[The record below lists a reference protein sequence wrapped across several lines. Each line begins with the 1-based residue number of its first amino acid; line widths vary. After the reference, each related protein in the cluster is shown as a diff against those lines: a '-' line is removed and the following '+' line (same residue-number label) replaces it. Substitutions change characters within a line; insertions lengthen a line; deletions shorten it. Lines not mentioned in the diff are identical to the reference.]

1 MMWAVEALN
10 PTGGAAAA
18 ATGAVAAKVAAAALV
33 RRNVIFGA
41 TVFTVGDFAAQL
53 LTAAKKKKMQQQ
65 KITKIVPAE
74 THQPYH
80 PRGGGRAPL
89 GGSLLPSDM
98 YKISAAKNMR
108 ISGGIRETEKQLV
121 PKQNLTSNVG
131 NLGTND
137 FNIDMNRL
145 LTSTFLGAVYSGF
158 CVPFVYGNVER
169 TFRHTVTKVIVT
181 CSILSTVGNYV
192 TMFARRF
199 IAQYAEHAF
208 HSQSSSLRIQWF
220 KQPTESAL
228 LFVAILKS
236 CIRSCNRDFKEV
248 VIDDL
253 KIWPIHDLACFSLI
267 QPAWRPITTSIA
279 SSGWAMYMSLVSAK
293 DSDDEHEQELGEET
307 GKAAPISS
315 VELLPQVAAV
325 TKGTTSSLVAN

>member
-1 MMWAVEALN
+1 M
-10 PTGGAAAA
+10 
-18 ATGAVAAKVAAAALV
+18 
-33 RRNVIFGA
+33 
-41 TVFTVGDFAAQL
+41 
-53 LTAAKKKKMQQQ
+53 
-65 KITKIVPAE
+65 TKIIPTE
-74 THQPYH
+74 THDPYR

-89 GGSLLPSDM
+89 GDSLPPGRM
-98 YKISAAKNMR
+98 YKMSAGKNTGISAATRK
-108 ISGGIRETEKQLV
+108 TEKQMV
-121 PKQNLTSNVG
+121 PKQKPTSFVSS
-131 NLGTND
+131 LGTND
-137 FNIDMNRL
+137 LNLDMNRL

-208 HSQSSSLRIQWF
+208 RSQSLSLRIQWF

-228 LFVAILKS
+228 LFVALLKS

-253 KIWPIHDLACFSLI
+253 KIWPIHDLACFTLI

-293 DSDDEHEQELGEET
+293 DSDDEHEQESREEID
-307 GKAAPISS
+307 KAAPISS
-315 VELLPQVAAV
+315 MELMPKVTAV
-325 TKGTTSSLVAN
+325 TKATISSVVAS